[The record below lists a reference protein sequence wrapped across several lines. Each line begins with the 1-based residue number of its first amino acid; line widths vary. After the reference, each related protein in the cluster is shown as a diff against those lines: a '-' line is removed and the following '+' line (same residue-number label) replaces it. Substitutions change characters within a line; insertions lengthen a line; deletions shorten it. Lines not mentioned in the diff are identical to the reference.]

1 MRRLLDIGDVRDLH
15 GVRLCT
21 VGPSTASR
29 LQRYGIRVD
38 LTPAALG
45 QQCEA
50 RPNLTERAFG
60 VPLGTLQFDLKPPVA
75 LEPVLDGLE
84 LVIEVRMS
92 EDQEAVL
99 SYAAGCRGRS

>member
-1 MRRLLDIGDVRDLH
+1 MPDELDAVGLLPRALCVGDEPRD
-15 GVRLCT
+15 
-21 VGPSTASR
+21 SETA
-29 LQRYGIRVD
+29 

-75 LEPVLDGLE
+75 FEPVLDGLE